1 LSLVFQPEK
10 LINLFEGEGAVAIMV
25 VEAAH
30 YLKKFGIVPK
40 LIVCEPAFCKAL
52 LFLKRPEIFVNAGVI
67 IRYDLGLC
75 QLQYLVAHEKKLHL
89 PLNFDLGY
97 LVYDFG

>member
-1 LSLVFQPEK
+1 MGAICPSSSSQRNF
-10 LINLFEGEGAVAIMV
+10 INLFEGEGAVAIMV

-40 LIVCEPAFCKAL
+40 LIACEPAFCKAL

-67 IRYDLGLC
+67 NR
-75 QLQYLVAHEKKLHL
+75 V
-89 PLNFDLGY
+89 
-97 LVYDFG
+97 